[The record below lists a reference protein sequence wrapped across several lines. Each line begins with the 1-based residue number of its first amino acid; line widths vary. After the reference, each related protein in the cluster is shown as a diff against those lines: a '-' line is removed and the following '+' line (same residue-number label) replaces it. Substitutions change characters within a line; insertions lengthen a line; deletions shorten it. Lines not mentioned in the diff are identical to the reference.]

1 MSTDKEQIKFNYDHS
16 VYLLGEIK
24 SDMKIINTRSI
35 WLLGILALITLGLA
49 DFLFRDFGTP
59 TNIVGNIDDRFIK
72 VYSAL
77 LLIHDFALIII
88 FIPKLLWGIEVPR
101 HNEYSKVGSFNEI
114 AETEKLLTE
123 IQKNAKKLYNIDTQ
137 FKILIF
143 LFTTSPA
150 YLYAI
155 AAFSP
160 I

>member
-77 LLIHDFALIII
+77 LLIHDFALI
-88 FIPKLLWGIEVPR
+88 
-101 HNEYSKVGSFNEI
+101 
-114 AETEKLLTE
+114 
-123 IQKNAKKLYNIDTQ
+123 
-137 FKILIF
+137 